1 MAEGITLVFC
11 MLIAGVGVL
20 CFFALLV
27 CKRHFS
33 GILKDVRESRID
45 DASVG
50 QDIDSEGSLAEET
63 VIRTRYNSAKLEK
76 ARSEFGKRYT
86 KYVCWSQIVPLFSSF
101 GLLGTVA
108 GLILSSKGEMQVSKL
123 MSSLSLAMW
132 TTLAG
137 LVCTIILK
145 IVDSVGP
152 GKVIND
158 IDVELSLIDEKMNK
172 ELYKKAGGNAR

>member
-1 MAEGITLVFC
+1 
-11 MLIAGVGVL
+11 
-20 CFFALLV
+20 
-27 CKRHFS
+27 
-33 GILKDVRESRID
+33 
-45 DASVG
+45 
-50 QDIDSEGSLAEET
+50 
-63 VIRTRYNSAKLEK
+63 
-76 ARSEFGKRYT
+76 
-86 KYVCWSQIVPLFSSF
+86 
-101 GLLGTVA
+101 
-108 GLILSSKGEMQVSKL
+108 MQVSKL